1 MGKVIPS
8 LWVPGVPRASCFFA
22 LFPDSPKKWLV
33 LLIYFTGL
41 QPESSVILPH
51 ASWPQDPSADHR
63 TDIINRLRA
72 VLFNRAS
79 LGSQGTDTEAE
90 GRPRVSQSSCAR
102 IVVLLGH
109 LTGPG
114 HRLPTLESTWCGYVL
129 ILNFY

>member
-8 LWVPGVPRASCFFA
+8 LWAPGVPRASCFFA

-90 GRPRVSQSSCAR
+90 GRPRVSPA
-102 IVVLLGH
+102 
-109 LTGPG
+109 GPG
-114 HRLPTLESTWCGYVL
+114 LLCCWATSQVQDTDFPLLSQHGVVTYL
-129 ILNFY
+129 F